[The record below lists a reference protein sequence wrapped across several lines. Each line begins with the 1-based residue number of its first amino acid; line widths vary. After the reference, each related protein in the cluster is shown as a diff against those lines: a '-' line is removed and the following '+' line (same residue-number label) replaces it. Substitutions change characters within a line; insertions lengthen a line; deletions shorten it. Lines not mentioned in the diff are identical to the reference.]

1 MRLRTVALALCL
13 LGTLAAVA
21 ADRNWQIGTVTA
33 MERQRIR
40 EGSTITSNSDGSSKD
55 RGNRTDYSQNSTTT
69 KTDNYENYQVYTIQS
84 GDTVYSASEHLLF
97 PWSKPANVTLGKP
110 MKFAIEKG
118 SMYLLDEDGKQH
130 KASIVSTALKQ

>member
-1 MRLRTVALALCL
+1 MRLRSVALALCL

-21 ADRNWQIGTVTA
+21 ADRNWQTGTVTA